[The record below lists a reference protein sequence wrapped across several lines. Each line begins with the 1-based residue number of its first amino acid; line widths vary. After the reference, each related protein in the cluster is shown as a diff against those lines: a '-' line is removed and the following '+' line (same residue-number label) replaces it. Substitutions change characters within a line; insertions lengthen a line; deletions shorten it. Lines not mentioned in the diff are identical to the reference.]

1 MLKKGF
7 RLRKKE
13 DFDQVFRFGRPLF
26 FEEIG
31 CRYLT
36 NQDVFQI
43 GFSFGKKYLPLAVDR
58 NRLRRV
64 ISQAVLEC
72 QLLWPKRGKMVFF
85 LSKKPKSRDILSTRP
100 LVKGLF
106 LFLNKK

>member
-13 DFDQVFRFGRPLF
+13 DFDQVFRFGKPLF

-31 CRYLT
+31 CRFLA
-36 NQDVFQI
+36 NQEKFQI

-64 ISQAVLEC
+64 ISQVIFEY
-72 QLLWPKRGKMVFF
+72 QSLWPKGGKILFF
-85 LSKKPKSRDILSTRP
+85 LSKKPKKRGLKDVRVLIEP
-100 LVKGLF
+100 LF
-106 LFLNKK
+106 LRINK